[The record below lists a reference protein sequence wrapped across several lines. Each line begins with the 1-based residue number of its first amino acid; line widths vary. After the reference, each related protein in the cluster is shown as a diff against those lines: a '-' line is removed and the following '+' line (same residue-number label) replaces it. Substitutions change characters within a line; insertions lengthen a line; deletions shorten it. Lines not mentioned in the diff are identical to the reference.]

1 MYIRQE
7 VETQDPFFRD
17 HTPGYVVVNEM
28 DDDPGDEPTVIDSET
43 HSGVNNGITATVA
56 YAPYR
61 HKGSPFLLRLEFSG
75 PVPGGYMKMRNE
87 ALTVTNGEVNRAY
100 RTKAGGRHW
109 TFEIGVYDSES
120 PVTVTLAG
128 NRACGDEGAVCGRG
142 GRRLA
147 NTLTL
152 TLQGKDWYHGPDSQ

>member
-1 MYIRQE
+1 
-7 VETQDPFFRD
+7 
-17 HTPGYVVVNEM
+17 
-28 DDDPGDEPTVIDSET
+28 
-43 HSGVNNGITATVA
+43 
-56 YAPYR
+56 
-61 HKGSPFLLRLEFSG
+61 
-75 PVPGGYMKMRNE
+75 MKMRNE

-120 PVTVTLAG
+120 EVTITLEG

-142 GRRLA
+142 GRRLD

-152 TLQGKDWYHGPDSQ
+152 TIQGKDWYHGPGSQ

>member
-1 MYIRQE
+1 
-7 VETQDPFFRD
+7 
-17 HTPGYVVVNEM
+17 M
-28 DDDPGDEPTVIDSET
+28 DDDPGDEPTVIESEP

-56 YAPYR
+56 VRTLAAQP
-61 HKGSPFLLRLEFSG
+61 GDPFLVRLEFSG

-100 RTKAGGRHW
+100 RTKPGGRHW

-120 PVTVTLAG
+120 PVTITLAG
-128 NRACGDEGAVCGRG
+128 NRALQREEGAVCGRG
-142 GRRLA
+142 GRKLD

-152 TLQGKDWYHGPDSQ
+152 TMQGKEWYHGPDSQ